1 MESDYLYL
9 DRLNR
14 QQREAVVHTEGPMLV
29 VAGAGSGKTTVLTT
43 RIAYL
48 LDALG
53 VAPWRILALT
63 FTNKAAREMR
73 ERIEQMVGAVKARS
87 LWMGTFHSIF
97 SRILRQEAHVFGFS
111 SSYTVYQP
119 SDTRSLLKA
128 IVRER
133 GLDDKVYKPQ
143 LLAARI
149 SEAKNML
156 VTPKIYRQHDKAYA
170 RDSMDRVPLTGEI
183 YQEYFNRCHTAN
195 AMDFDDMLLYTYIL
209 LDTQPE
215 VRVGMRRNSS
225 ISWWTSFRTL
235 TSRRWRY

>member
-97 SRILRQEAHVFGFS
+97 SRILRQE
-111 SSYTVYQP
+111 
-119 SDTRSLLKA
+119 D
-128 IVRER
+128 
-133 GLDDKVYKPQ
+133 
-143 LLAARI
+143 LAAT
-149 SEAKNML
+149 
-156 VTPKIYRQHDKAYA
+156 TPSINPATRA
-170 RDSMDRVPLTGEI
+170 R
-183 YQEYFNRCHTAN
+183 C
-195 AMDFDDMLLYTYIL
+195 
-209 LDTQPE
+209 
-215 VRVGMRRNSS
+215 
-225 ISWWTSFRTL
+225 
-235 TSRRWRY
+235 